1 MDCVQGTLLLNYLKD
16 NFQIEK
22 TTLIKWFRELA
33 VYMDQYHRSHSRQ
46 NYRYLNPCSIIVSED
61 GPLFLLDM
69 DAADNESVMKQMQ
82 KRAVRSHFVKPV
94 YEIGTGKN
102 NEADLFAYGKTIQF
116 ILAYTDVHPELNR
129 WEERRLSRIID
140 RCTGECGRKYDDLRQ
155 VLNDLPEIPK
165 SKINRTAQSGCMRR
179 SAGVVATGV
188 VLCLTLGIL
197 LGVGRKGVIHS
208 RGAQIDTFG
217 AEQENM
223 KQTAYRQDL
232 EQTVQTQVS
241 AAYCFCDAV
250 IKTVRAADGMPEK
263 LKHQGLLRET
273 IGAYDQLLFLEDD
286 KEKIKETA
294 LKKMK
299 LEMEQGDYEQA
310 MQTAETASEKMG
322 GAEEIAAAVRQYD
335 EN

>member
-1 MDCVQGTLLLNYLKD
+1 
-16 NFQIEK
+16 
-22 TTLIKWFRELA
+22 
-33 VYMDQYHRSHSRQ
+33 
-46 NYRYLNPCSIIVSED
+46 
-61 GPLFLLDM
+61 
-69 DAADNESVMKQMQ
+69 
-82 KRAVRSHFVKPV
+82 
-94 YEIGTGKN
+94 
-102 NEADLFAYGKTIQF
+102 
-116 ILAYTDVHPELNR
+116 
-129 WEERRLSRIID
+129 
-140 RCTGECGRKYDDLRQ
+140 
-155 VLNDLPEIPK
+155 
-165 SKINRTAQSGCMRR
+165 
-179 SAGVVATGV
+179 
-188 VLCLTLGIL
+188 
-197 LGVGRKGVIHS
+197 
-208 RGAQIDTFG
+208 
-217 AEQENM
+217 M

-322 GAEEIAAAVRQYD
+322 GAEEIATAVRQYD